1 MKKFLTLVTLLLGGI
16 VGITAADAQPTLD
29 ECRRLAREHYPELR
43 QYDLIRQSEEYSLS
57 NAARAW
63 IPQLA
68 LNAQATWQTDVPA
81 YPDALGN
88 VLTANGVAIDGM
100 RQDQYK
106 VAIDLQQNIWDG
118 GRSVAEQRIARAESR
133 EQRLAADVD
142 FYALEGRID
151 NLYFGI
157 LLLDERAAQ
166 TEATI
171 ALLQS
176 ILDRMRSL
184 QRNGAAMQSDS
195 DAIEAEL
202 LSVGQQLTQIEASR
216 ASYRRMLEIFVGQH
230 VEGKLVRPAV
240 TEPLSY
246 EVARP
251 ELSLFD
257 AKIDKLA
264 AQERL
269 VRSASMPRF
278 SLFAQGWYGYP
289 GLNMFENMMNSD
301 WSWNAIVGVRM
312 SWNFGAYYTQK
323 NNLKRLR
330 TAAEQVGVQRD
341 IFLFNTQMRLAEE
354 SGDIARLRKA
364 LSDDDRIVAL
374 RRSVRE
380 AAEAKLREGVID
392 TTDLLRKITDENN
405 ATTARSAREIE
416 LLKTI
421 CQLKHT
427 INQ

>member
-1 MKKFLTLVTLLLGGI
+1 MKKFLTLCLFAAASV
-16 VGITAADAQPTLD
+16 VGAAAQPTLD
-29 ECRRLAREHYPELR
+29 ECRRLAREHYPEIS
-43 QYDLIRQSEEYSLS
+43 QYDLIARTEDYNLS

-63 IPQLA
+63 IPQLM

-81 YPDALGN
+81 YPDALGK
-88 VLTANGVAIDGM
+88 VMTANGMKVDGM

-106 VAIDLQQNIWDG
+106 VAIDLHQNIWDG
-118 GRSVAEQRIARAESR
+118 GRSVAERRIARAEAR
-133 EQRLAADVD
+133 EQALATDVD
-142 FYALEGRID
+142 FHALEGRVD

-157 LLLDERAAQ
+157 LLLDERAMQMESAI
-166 TEATI
+166 T
-171 ALLQS
+171 LLRGN
-176 ILDRMRSL
+176 LDRMRSL
-184 QRNGAAMQSDS
+184 QRNGVAMQSDS

-202 LSVGQQLTQIEASR
+202 LSAGQQLTQIEASR
-216 ASYRRMLEIFVGQH
+216 ASYRSMLEIFVGQP
-230 VEGKLVRPAV
+230 VEGKLIRPEV
-240 TEPLSY
+240 TEPVSQ
-246 EVARP
+246 EVVRP

-323 NNLKRLR
+323 NNLNRLR

-341 IFLFNTQMRLAEE
+341 IFLFNTQMRIAEE
-354 SGDIARLRKA
+354 NGDIARLRKA

-380 AAEAKLREGVID
+380 SAESKLANGVID
-392 TTDLLRKITDENN
+392 TTDLLQKITEENN
-405 ATTARSAREIE
+405 AATARSVREIE

-421 CQLKHT
+421 YQLKHT